1 MQLLNNKN
9 AYNHQEK
16 ILIAVDCVI
25 FGFDSEQLKLL
36 LFRRKVEPL
45 KGAWSLIGAFV
56 NEDLSL
62 NDAAKQIVFDLT
74 GLNNIFLEELQ
85 TYSNVDR
92 DPGERVISVA
102 HYSLIRINDFDI
114 DSVEKFDARWFNI
127 DEVPEL
133 ILDHKEMVED
143 ATLKIRRKARFEP
156 IVFELLPEKFTIP
169 HLQILYECIYQKKLD
184 DRNFRKKILS
194 FDILTKTEEKDRTG
208 SKKGAFLYKF
218 NKDKFNNY
226 IAKGHN
232 FEL

>member
-9 AYNHQEK
+9 AYKNQEK
-16 ILIAVDCVI
+16 ILVAVDCII
-25 FGFDSEQLKLL
+25 FGFDSQQLKLL
-36 LFRRKVEPL
+36 LFKRKVAPL

-56 NEDLSL
+56 SENLSL
-62 NDAAKQIVFDLT
+62 NDTAKQVVFDLT

-85 TYSNVDR
+85 TYSKVDR

-114 DSVEKFDARWFNI
+114 NSMEKYDAHWFNI
-127 DEVPEL
+127 DEIPEL
-133 ILDHKEMVED
+133 IIDHKQMVDD
-143 ATLKIRRKARFEP
+143 AILKIRKKTRYQP
-156 IVFELLPEKFTIP
+156 IGFELLPEEFTIP
-169 HLQILYECIYQKKLD
+169 QLQILYECIYQKKLD

-194 FDILTKTEEKDRTG
+194 FDILTKTAQKDKSG

-218 NKDKFNNY
+218 NKEKFNSF
-226 IAKGHN
+226 ISKGYN

>member
-9 AYNHQEK
+9 AYKHQKK

-62 NDAAKQIVFDLT
+62 NDAAKEVVFNLT
-74 GLNNIFLEELQ
+74 GLDNIFLEELK
-85 TYSNVDR
+85 TYSKVDR

-102 HYSLIRINDFDI
+102 HYSLIRINDFNL

-133 ILDHKEMVED
+133 IIDHKEMVED
-143 ATLKIRRKARFEP
+143 AILKIRKKARFQP
-156 IVFELLPEKFTIP
+156 IGFELLPEKFTIP

-218 NKDKFNNY
+218 NKEKFNNF
-226 IAKGHN
+226 ISKGYN